1 MELKATARPNDAQ
14 ERGVVVSARVDSAVL
29 AAATAAAGKQ
39 GVSLSA
45 FIRETLGALAPTC
58 PARAKKRAKSRR
70 RLRGRRLVVVSAKL
84 DDALLSAI
92 EAAAEE
98 RGVSVSA
105 FISEALSARA
115 ENLHR
120 EAA

>member
-1 MELKATARPNDAQ
+1 MEFHAPSLPSAQ
-14 ERGVVVSARVDSAVL
+14 EQRVVVSARVDSAVL
-29 AAATAAAGKQ
+29 AVATAAAGKQ

-45 FIRETLGALAPTC
+45 FIRETLGALAPTR
-58 PARAKKRAKSRR
+58 PAHAKKRTKNRP

-105 FISEALSARA
+105 FISDALTARA
-115 ENLHR
+115 GNLHR